1 MTAPGMTATA
11 PSSDPSPEA
20 LVIGGGPAGLMAAEV
35 LAAAGRRVIL
45 AEAKP
50 SLGRKLLMAGKSGL
64 NLTKDE
70 PPAAFAAAYS
80 EGAGRLAPL
89 LADFGPAEVMA
100 WARGLGQEVFT
111 GSSGRVFPVAMK
123 ASPLLRAW
131 AARLAAAGVEVR
143 TRWRWTGWDGA
154 AAVFATPGGAV
165 RLTPGATVLALG
177 GGSWARLGSDGTWA
191 PLLAAA
197 GAAVEPFAPSNVGF
211 EVDWSPAMARHFGAP
226 VKPVRLAAGGRS
238 LAAEF
243 VVSARG
249 VEGGGVYALGPE
261 LRAGAPL
268 TLDLAP
274 GLDAAAVAARL
285 ARPRGKASLANHL
298 RKTLGLSP
306 VKIALLREGAGH
318 ALSDPAAA
326 ARAVKALTLPL
337 RGPRPIDEAIS
348 TAGGLALQAVDAD
361 LMLTARP
368 GVFAAGE
375 MLAWDAPTGGYLLT
389 ACLATGRRAGRA
401 AAAWLDRGQ
410 ASGRDPAR

>member
-1 MTAPGMTATA
+1 MRAQGLTATA
-11 PSSDPSPEA
+11 PSSDPTPEA

-89 LADFGPAEVMA
+89 LAEFGPTEVMA

-131 AARLAAAGVEVR
+131 AARLSAAGVEVR

-154 AAVFATPGGAV
+154 AAVFATPGGEI

-177 GGSWARLGSDGTWA
+177 GGSWARLGSDGAWV

-211 EVDWSPAMARHFGAP
+211 EMDWSPAMARHFGAP
-226 VKPVRLAAGGRS
+226 VKPVRLTAGGRS

-285 ARPRGKASLANHL
+285 SRPRGKASLANHL

-306 VKIALLREGAGH
+306 VKIALLRECAGP
-318 ALSDPAAA
+318 ALSDPGGA

-348 TAGGLALQAVDAD
+348 TAGGLALGSVDAD
-361 LMLTARP
+361 LMLAARP

-401 AAAWLDRGQ
+401 AAAWLDRAQGP
-410 ASGRDPAR
+410 GRDPAR

>member
-1 MTAPGMTATA
+1 MTAQGLMATV
-11 PSSDPSPEA
+11 PSSDLSPEA

-35 LAAAGRRVIL
+35 LAAAGRRVVL

-80 EGAGRLAPL
+80 EGAGRLAPI
-89 LADFGPAEVMA
+89 LAEFGPAEVMA

-131 AARLAAAGVEVR
+131 AARLAAAGAEVR

-154 AAVFATPGGAV
+154 AAVFATPGGEV

-177 GGSWARLGSDGTWA
+177 GGSWARLGSDGAWV

-226 VKPVRLAAGGRS
+226 VKPVRLSAGGRS

-268 TLDLAP
+268 ILDLAP

-285 ARPRGKASLANHL
+285 SRPRGKASLANHL

-306 VKIALLREGAGH
+306 VKIALLRECAGP
-318 ALSDPAAA
+318 ALSDPGGA

-348 TAGGLALQAVDAD
+348 TAGGLALGSVDAD
-361 LMLTARP
+361 LMLAARP

-401 AAAWLDRGQ
+401 AAAWLDR
-410 ASGRDPAR
+410 

>member
-1 MTAPGMTATA
+1 MTATA
-11 PSSDPSPEA
+11 PSPDASPEA

-80 EGAGRLAPL
+80 EGAGRLAPI

-131 AARLAAAGVEVR
+131 AARLAAAGVEIR

-177 GGSWARLGSDGTWA
+177 GGSWARLGSDGAWA

-226 VKPVRLAAGGRS
+226 VKPVRLTAGGRS

-306 VKIALLREGAGH
+306 VKIALLREGAGP
-318 ALSDPAAA
+318 ALQDPAAA

-348 TAGGLALQAVDAD
+348 TAGGLSLRAVDAE

-401 AAAWLDRGQ
+401 AAAWLDR
-410 ASGRDPAR
+410 